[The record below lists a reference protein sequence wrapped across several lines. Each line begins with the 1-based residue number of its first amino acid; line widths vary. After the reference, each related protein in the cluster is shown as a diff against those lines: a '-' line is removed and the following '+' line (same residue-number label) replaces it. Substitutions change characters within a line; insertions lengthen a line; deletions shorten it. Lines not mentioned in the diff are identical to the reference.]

1 MAKQTNAFI
10 RNACNINSGSEAAE
24 AVRDLSHQET
34 GNLRFMALADI
45 DRMMPDHCHV
55 IWCVSALAVVER
67 ADYGYRKVSVDP
79 MDGELIASI
88 APQDISVPAVAIA
101 CGVNK
106 VGRGYFGT
114 LVYDP
119 SQENVDY
126 QVSWD
131 PETGYDERTLIA
143 TCFAEAYLHAQELGA
158 FNKAP

>member
-1 MAKQTNAFI
+1 MATQTNKFI
-10 RNACNINSGSEAAE
+10 RNACNIHSGSEAAM
-24 AVRDLSHQET
+24 AVGDLSHQET
-34 GNLRFMALADI
+34 SNLRFMSLSDI
-45 DRMMPDHCHV
+45 ERMMPEHCTV
-55 IWCVSALAVVER
+55 IWCVGALAVVER
-67 ADYGYRKVSVDP
+67 SDYGYRKVSVDP